1 MKLKF
6 IKGHGTGNDFV
17 LIPDHDDQLDL
28 TPDQVAA
35 ICNRSFGI
43 GADGLIRIVKK
54 AGQWFMDYRNAD
66 GSHAEIC
73 GNGTRVMARYLLSKK
88 LVTESNF
95 TIGTRAGDVQVSLDE
110 NDLISVILGP
120 VIDEKEVLTVQ
131 IQGFQFQGELWSAP
145 NPHVISIV
153 EDLSQLGNMLE
164 PPVFAPADKLTN
176 GANFEFV
183 QLVSEHKVSMRV
195 YERGVG
201 ETLSCGS
208 GACAVAKYMQ
218 AYWNTDAAITV
229 VVPGG
234 ELIIESL
241 PQQMVR
247 LTGPAVLVAE
257 GELDFE
263 ALSS

>member
-73 GNGTRVMARYLLSKK
+73 GNGTIVMARYLLSKK

-145 NPHVISIV
+145 NPHVVSIV
-153 EDLSQLGNMLE
+153 EDL
-164 PPVFAPADKLTN
+164 
-176 GANFEFV
+176 
-183 QLVSEHKVSMRV
+183 
-195 YERGVG
+195 
-201 ETLSCGS
+201 
-208 GACAVAKYMQ
+208 
-218 AYWNTDAAITV
+218 
-229 VVPGG
+229 
-234 ELIIESL
+234 
-241 PQQMVR
+241 
-247 LTGPAVLVAE
+247 
-257 GELDFE
+257 
-263 ALSS
+263 